1 VDTLE
6 LELECF
12 SLFPVL
18 SLFVEAA
25 AGDDDAAGVFKLQNA
40 HFSRI
45 KRTLRVS

>member
-25 AGDDDAAGVFKLQNA
+25 AGDDDDDAGVFKLQNA

-45 KRTLRVS
+45 KLN